1 MNKKKLILIRG
12 GLLFASSLPLIAAS
26 CKNNETKEPKKEPEM
41 DAAKTGVRGKFIAI
55 KVFLKKEEKSQKKIN
70 HLNELEE

>member
-1 MNKKKLILIRG
+1 MIVK
-12 GLLFASSLPLIAAS
+12 IAIQNL
-26 CKNNETKEPKKEPEM
+26 C